1 MLRCGDAQ
9 RIRDAFRFGITRG
22 GRCRAPDA
30 AGVGSWRLLDYCSF
44 FLKKKFDAD
53 VCGAR
58 VGTNGGRVWLGACAG
73 LPAGV
78 TAPAHRAMAMEE
90 ATDEAA
96 AAV

>member
-1 MLRCGDAQ
+1 MWD
-9 RIRDAFRFGITRG
+9 RG
-22 GRCRAPDA
+22 ACWIIAH
-30 AGVGSWRLLDYCSF
+30 
-44 FLKKKFDAD
+44 FLKKKKFDAD

-96 AAV
+96 AAVGTPA